1 MADDKSK
8 RGPQDRALVDGGED
22 YEVGYLMKKHHL
34 ERADA
39 LRLVRS
45 TETTAQ
51 RSKSNSLPERF
62 DRVPCGTRLGARRY
76 PPEYRATL
84 A

>member
-8 RGPQDRALVDGGED
+8 RGPQDRARVDGGED

-39 LRLVRS
+39 LRLVKKYN
-45 TETTAQ
+45 
-51 RSKSNSLPERF
+51 RSKIEEEL
-62 DRVPCGTRLGARRY
+62 VARKV
-76 PPEYRATL
+76 
-84 A
+84 

>member
-8 RGPQDRALVDGGED
+8 RGPQGRARVDGGED

-39 LRLVRS
+39 LRLVKKYGNNRAKI
-45 TETTAQ
+45 EEELA
-51 RSKSNSLPERF
+51 
-62 DRVPCGTRLGARRY
+62 ARKV
-76 PPEYRATL
+76 
-84 A
+84 